1 MVWMY
6 YCLYNQSPVE
16 GIWVVSSLGL
26 VQIKLLCA
34 LMGKEL
40 CECKSSFLWH
50 QCPGVQS
57 PNHKEVACLVSR
69 SAMSFY
75 IHSHQQCVSDPVFPY
90 PCQHLVLVIV

>member
-6 YCLYNQSPVE
+6 YSLYNQSPVE

-34 LMGKEL
+34 LMGKDL
-40 CECKSSFLWH
+40 CEGKPSFLWH

-57 PNHKEVACLVSR
+57 LNHKVIAHLVSQ
-69 SAMSFY
+69 SAKPFY

-90 PCQHLVLVIV
+90 PCQRLVLVIV